1 MKAKSSNKTNIL
13 LIAITLLLFFVMGVN
28 LIGKT
33 NSWLVS
39 GETIGFRVQIGE
51 INIYLQQGERKIKD
65 GEYVYLHTE
74 SIEANKAYLTNVSGV
89 DNTVAMVNAET
100 ASAFYLRFQAIAMVN
115 GVAYNIN
122 SYITGSDF
130 YNRKDSDSNAWWMY
144 SVNDKN
150 AQNPVNAQIPAST
163 TLTMLKDIVFPQS
176 FVDEVQGQ
184 YFKLYL
190 FIEGSIN
197 GEFI

>member
-1 MKAKSSNKTNIL
+1 MKAKSSNKANIL
-13 LIAITLLLFFVMGVN
+13 LIAITLLLFFVMGIN
-28 LIGKT
+28 WFGET

-51 INIYLQQGERKIKD
+51 MNLYLQQGERKIKD
-65 GEYVYLHTE
+65 GEYVYLYTE
-74 SIEANKAYLTNVSGV
+74 SIEANKTYLT
-89 DNTVAMVNAET
+89 DNAVEMVNAET

-190 FIEGSIN
+190 YIEGSFDGN
-197 GEFI
+197 FF

>member
-1 MKAKSSNKTNIL
+1 VKAKSSNKTNIL
-13 LIAITLLLFFVMGVN
+13 LIAITLLLFFVMGIN

-65 GEYVYLHTE
+65 GEYVYLYTE
-74 SIEANKAYLTNVSGV
+74 SIEANKTYLT

-130 YNRKDSDSNAWWMY
+130 YNRKDSDSDAWWMY